1 MSTLYQIWD
10 LSSKAIK
17 CQLVCACLFVCL
29 HKSSVYHLNF
39 DEASAKGSYYN
50 FVVAKPLI
58 LLKVRRCFISQVSF
72 KTNVEALLL
81 HLSIKKVY
89 YRTNFLSEL

>member
-39 DEASAKGSYYN
+39 DEASAKGSHYN
-50 FVVAKPLI
+50 FVVAKPLV
-58 LLKVRRCFISQVSF
+58 LSKVRRYSISQVSL
-72 KTNVEALLL
+72 KTNVEELSL
-81 HLSIKKVY
+81 HLNWIVPKTMK
-89 YRTNFLSEL
+89 TWF